1 MINLDY
7 VKEQR
12 GLKFVKKGMKV
23 IHTYGNKNLVGRIKS
38 GNSSGNLNILFD
50 GEKKPRN
57 CHPTWALKYYDE
69 NDNLIVEYG
78 E

>member
-12 GLKFVKKGMKV
+12 GLTFVKKGMKV
-23 IHTYGNKNLVGRIKS
+23 ENTYLKKVGIIKS
-38 GNSSGNLNILFD
+38 GNSSGNLNVLFEGD
-50 GEKKPRN
+50 KKPQN
-57 CHPTWALKYYDE
+57 CHPTWAMKYYDE
-69 NDNLIVEYG
+69 NDKVIAEYG

>member
-12 GLKFVKKGMKV
+12 GLKFVKKEMKV
-23 IHTYGNKNLVGRIKS
+23 QSTYSMKFGIIKS
-38 GNSSGNLNILFD
+38 GNESGNLNVLFD
-50 GEKKPRN
+50 GEKQVDN
-57 CHPTWALKYYDE
+57 CHPTWCMRYFDADGNVLA
-69 NDNLIVEYG
+69 EYG

>member
-12 GLKFVKKGMKV
+12 GLTFVKKGMKV
-23 IHTYGNKNLVGRIKS
+23 ENTYLKKVGVIKS
-38 GNSSGNLNILFD
+38 GNSSGNLNILFEGD
-50 GEKKPRN
+50 KKPQN
-57 CHPTWALKYYDE
+57 CHPTWAMKYYDE
-69 NDNLIVEYG
+69 NDNVIAEYG

>member
-23 IHTYGNKNLVGRIKS
+23 QSTYSLKFGVIKS
-38 GNSSGNLNILFD
+38 GNSSGNLNVLFD
-50 GEKKPRN
+50 GEKKVDN
-57 CHPTWALKYYDE
+57 CHPTWCMKYFDV
-69 NDNLIVEYG
+69 DGTVLAEYG